1 MPASYED
8 IRSKLLEKLDDVD
21 TSEEDFAS
29 AMKNLKILEESYKIN
44 QDVNNV
50 KEEKKNFFQAHSSE
64 LIRVGGTLA
73 TVVAIGFIETKF
85 DVIFRSK
92 ASKYL

>member
-8 IRSKLLEKLDDVD
+8 VRASLLETLVDENTSSDDF
-21 TSEEDFAS
+21 SN
-29 AMKNLKILEESYKIN
+29 AMKNLKILEESFKIN
-44 QDVNNV
+44 QDVNV

-64 LIRVGGTLA
+64 LIRVGGTIA
-73 TVVAIGFIETKF
+73 TVLTIGIIETKF

-92 ASKYL
+92 AAKYL

>member
-8 IRSKLLEKLDDVD
+8 IRSNLLETLNDSD
-21 TSEEDFAS
+21 TSADDYS
-29 AMKNLKILEESYKIN
+29 NAMKNLKILEEAHKIN
-44 QDVNNV
+44 QDVTNV
-50 KEEKKNFFQAHSSE
+50 KEEKKNFVQAHASE
-64 LIRVGGTLA
+64 FIRVGGTIA
-73 TVVAIGFIETKF
+73 TVLAIGFIETKF